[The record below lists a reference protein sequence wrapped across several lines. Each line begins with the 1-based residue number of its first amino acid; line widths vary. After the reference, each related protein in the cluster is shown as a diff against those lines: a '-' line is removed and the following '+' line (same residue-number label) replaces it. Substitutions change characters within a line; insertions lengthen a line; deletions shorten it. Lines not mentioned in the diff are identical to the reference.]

1 MKKYNNV
8 LPISLFLPKD
18 QFFLLGP
25 FKIRIPKSSVQMATI
40 HYKQTNKK
48 QADLRVLQTHP
59 KTGPTLNSF
68 VNCLRLCYFME

>member
-8 LPISLFLPKD
+8 LPISLFAQGSIFCCWVPSKPEFPNLQYKW
-18 QFFLLGP
+18 QLY
-25 FKIRIPKSSVQMATI
+25 ITN
-40 HYKQTNKK
+40 KQTKK

-59 KTGPTLNSF
+59 KTGPTLNNF